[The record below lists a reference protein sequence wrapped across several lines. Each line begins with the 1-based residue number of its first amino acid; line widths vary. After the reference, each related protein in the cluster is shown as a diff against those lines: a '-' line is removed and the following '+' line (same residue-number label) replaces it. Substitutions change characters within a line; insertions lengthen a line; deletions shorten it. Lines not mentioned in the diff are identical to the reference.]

1 MSRICHVPF
10 GETWQCGCSFR
21 NAQSFPPRPPPLHP
35 PPPCKISRVLGT
47 LLGTWHCPCSA
58 HQPPSLLPHP
68 YLRSAR
74 KRTALRFWFSPFLPS
89 PSRADR
95 SPLVEEEN
103 YARHSREW
111 KLAAALLWVRI
122 RSSLAAALGVRGSVF
137 APQCTHTLP
146 PIIRSSR
153 TSLCPPCSSLWSLG
167 YNGPLGV
174 FVFGVMCCKFYDL
187 MCLNVNSAVYVWISE
202 RNLLTTVLLYLRFGL
217 SVSCDCVPS
226 FFF

>member
-1 MSRICHVPF
+1 MSRICLVPY
-10 GETWQCGCSFR
+10 GETWQCGAPLGMLNHSHLV
-21 NAQSFPPRPPPLHP
+21 RPPHP

-89 PSRADR
+89 PSRVDR

-103 YARHSREW
+103 YARRSREW
-111 KLAAALLWVRI
+111 KLAAALLWVWI

-167 YNGPLGV
+167 YDRPLGV
-174 FVFGVMCCKFYDL
+174 FVFGVMCCKFWPDVSKRQFYCVCMNKWEELSD
-187 MCLNVNSAVYVWISE
+187 NS
-202 RNLLTTVLLYLRFGL
+202 
-217 SVSCDCVPS
+217 SVVFEIWSIC
-226 FFF
+226 